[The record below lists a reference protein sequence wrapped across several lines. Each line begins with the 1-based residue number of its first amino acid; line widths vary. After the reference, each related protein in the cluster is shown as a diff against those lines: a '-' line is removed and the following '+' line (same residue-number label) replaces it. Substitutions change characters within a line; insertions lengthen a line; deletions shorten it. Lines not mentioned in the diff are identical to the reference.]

1 MRKGYLVILLNGLT
15 IGNKLKWPWHLKKE
29 NSSALQIHIDVAY
42 EIYQYGLDGR
52 LSCFSRPCMWI
63 WETRDNLF
71 QSC

>member
-52 LSCFSRPCMWI
+52 L
-63 WETRDNLF
+63 
-71 QSC
+71 